1 MTTLAAS
8 KISGTLGVT
17 GGGTGATSLT
27 GLLLGNGTSAVT
39 ALTTSSGVASAIS
52 DEIGS
57 GALVFGTSPSFT
69 TPVLGVASATSINK
83 LTVTTPAT
91 GSTLTIADG
100 KTLTASNTL
109 TFNGTDGSTLAIGT
123 GGTLGTG
130 AYATI
135 ANYAPLAS
143 PTFTGSVT
151 MPGTGIWN
159 SSGNV
164 GIGTTTPGY
173 KLEVNGTVGMGALTA
188 TTGTFSGNILL
199 NDGSANSPDIT
210 FKQLAELGLWI
221 WMDLLFEY

>member
-1 MTTLAAS
+1 MGYLLQAQNTAGDTNLFAVDVSGNITGGTINGVTTANILLSSGSYSDPTWLTTLAAS

-100 KTLTASNTL
+100 K
-109 TFNGTDGSTLAIGT
+109 D
-123 GGTLGTG
+123 
-130 AYATI
+130 
-135 ANYAPLAS
+135 
-143 PTFTGSVT
+143 
-151 MPGTGIWN
+151 
-159 SSGNV
+159 
-164 GIGTTTPGY
+164 
-173 KLEVNGTVGMGALTA
+173 VNR
-188 TTGTFSGNILL
+188 
-199 NDGSANSPDIT
+199 
-210 FKQLAELGLWI
+210 Q
-221 WMDLLFEY
+221 